1 MSPVTTRHGRS
12 AGPSGLRGFI
22 IRHPVLTLV
31 LCAHLGL
38 WGAIATVLFL
48 GAPPRPMSTLGAVL
62 GLAVPALALTATL
75 EGKVGVR
82 DLLGRSLRWRVR
94 WPWYLFAVL
103 TVPFGSLVL
112 APLFAG
118 PMVLDAL
125 GENWALI
132 FSVFLPQVLIN
143 LVTVQIFEELGWTG
157 FAQHRVQRVHGALK
171 TSLLLGVV
179 FATVHFP
186 MYLIGM
192 PLTTRSVLSVV
203 ALQVIVIPLA
213 LFIRVLLTWTYNRTG
228 FSVLLAAILHAS
240 FNAAND
246 ADFLPELVP
255 GPVAMMLPLAVIVV
269 LAVTVMLL
277 SKGRLGDHPERQR
290 TQSPSDLDRTTTH
303 VEPSNFEESTS
314 RPPPPARPGKGFGN
328 NSRRDL

>member
-22 IRHPVLTLV
+22 IRRPVVTLV

-48 GAPPRPMSTLGAVL
+48 GAPPRPMSTVGAIL
-62 GLAVPALALTATL
+62 GLAVPALAITAAL
-75 EGKVGVR
+75 EGKAGVR
-82 DLLGRSLRWRVR
+82 DLLGRSLRWRVS

-103 TVPFGSLVL
+103 TVPLGSLLL

-118 PMVLDAL
+118 PAVLEVL

-132 FSVFLPQVLIN
+132 FTVFLPQVLIN

-192 PLTTRSVLSVV
+192 PLTPQSVLGVV

-240 FNAAND
+240 FNAASD

-255 GPVAMMLPLAVIVV
+255 GPVAMMLPLAVVVV
-269 LAVTVMLL
+269 LAVTVMVH
-277 SKGRLGDHPERQR
+277 SKGRLGNHPERQPA
-290 TQSPSDLDRTTTH
+290 QSPSGPD
-303 VEPSNFEESTS
+303 
-314 RPPPPARPGKGFGN
+314 
-328 NSRRDL
+328 